1 MRKLKGIVS
10 LSYANVEFEF
20 EVPDDATEEE
30 IDQECW
36 EYSNSYI
43 SCYWEDRV
51 ERSLNN
57 GQTN

>member
-20 EVPDDATEEE
+20 EVPDDTTEEE

-36 EYSNSYI
+36 EYANSYI
-43 SCYWEDRV
+43 SCYWEDKV
-51 ERSLNN
+51 ERSLNC
-57 GQTN
+57 G